1 MQMWSMHN
9 RTTEEQA
16 RRNRDRRNGKSV
28 RVEATTTTNDA
39 NDVGISVESSG
50 VVHATSRSNQR
61 TGGAS
66 ECSHGGHDR
75 CICGLAKSRKGIV

>member
-1 MQMWSMHN
+1 VQMWNMHN

-16 RRNRDRRNGKSV
+16 RRNRDRRNGTSV
-28 RVEATTTTNDA
+28 RVETITTTNDA

-50 VVHATSRSNQR
+50 VVHDTARPNKSTSG
-61 TGGAS
+61 TS

-75 CICGLAKSRKGIV
+75 CICGMDESRG